1 MVFFDF
7 KINAGPNYDDFGNLK
22 SILKL
27 RTSLRYSNCYNYT
40 TTLQELMNDM
50 KIVNITPPFEV
61 VGE

>member
-27 RTSLRYSNCYNYT
+27 RTSL
-40 TTLQELMNDM
+40 QELMNDM
-50 KIVNITPPFEV
+50 KIVKITPPFEV
-61 VGE
+61 VDE